1 MAVVAIGSVAD
12 AAGGCADDSCCGAM
26 KKGPVVVVRD
36 AEDVVAAAVADAA
49 VDTVAVA

>member
-26 KKGPVVVVRD
+26 KGPVVVVWD
-36 AEDVVAAAVADAA
+36 AEDVVAAGADAA
-49 VDTVAVA
+49 VDTAVAVA